1 MPLRRSRAKPAA
13 LEVPLLPLRGMLVF
27 PRMMMHLE
35 VGREKSIMAV
45 NDAMEGDRRILLATQ
60 RRVDVEQPE
69 PEDIHEIGTLADIK
83 QLVKLPDGNL
93 RVLVEGIA
101 RARIVEFVATEPNL
115 RVLVEELPLSQE
127 HSAEVEALTRT
138 VSNLFEQYVKQSR
151 RLGSD
156 ALNSLQGLTE
166 PGAIAD
172 QIISLMSLKVD
183 EKQSLLDAADVND
196 RLALLAEILQREIE
210 IVDLERKIS
219 HRVRKQM
226 EKSQREYYLRE
237 QLKAIHKELGDGTED
252 RATEAAE
259 LRERTKAANLPPE
272 AADKAEKEIERL
284 EKMPPMAAEASVV
297 RTYLELILALPWAK
311 STDDNLDL
319 QHAEQVLDEDHYGL
333 DKVKDRILE
342 FLAIRHLSQE
352 LRGPILCLVGP
363 PGVGKTSLGKS
374 VARALGRKFVRISLG
389 GVRDEAEIRGHR
401 RTYVGALPGRIIQGM
416 RQAQSANPVF
426 LMDEIDKLGV
436 DFRGDPASALLEVL
450 DPEQNSRFSDHYL
463 EVPFD
468 LSPVLFITTANGVHS
483 IPAALLDR
491 MELIQLPGYTEEEKV
506 QIARRHLLPKVIREH
521 GLQEA
526 QLEVSENALRHI
538 VRLYT
543 REAGVRQLERALAT
557 ICRKVAREI
566 VEGRQSKVRVTVSN
580 LRGQLGVPRYHVH
593 EAEKQDEIGVAQGL
607 GVTEYGGEV
616 MGIEVTVL
624 KGKGAVMLTGK
635 LGEVMRESAQAAL
648 SYVRSRSDRFAVEP
662 DFHEKYDLHVH
673 IPEGALPKD
682 GPSAGITMATAVAS
696 ALARLPVR
704 HDVAMTGEITLRG
717 KVLSVGGLKEKV
729 LAAHRAGLRR
739 VVIPRENE
747 KDLEDIPAEVR
758 REMELILAE
767 HMDEVLDAALVGGMP
782 GPQAQPPPP
791 PEARAAAEQPP
802 YSQQQL

>member
-69 PEDIHEIGTLADIK
+69 PEDIHEIGTLAEIK

-101 RARIVEFVATEPNL
+101 RARIVEFVAAEPSH
-115 RVLVEELPLSQE
+115 RVMVEELPLSQE

-138 VSNLFEQYVKQSR
+138 VSDLFEQYVKQSR

-210 IVDLERKIS
+210 IVELERKIS

-259 LRERTKAANLPPE
+259 LRERIKAGNLPPE

-311 STDDNLDL
+311 GTDDNLDL
-319 QHAEQVLDEDHYGL
+319 QHAEQILDEDHYGL

-374 VARALGRKFVRISLG
+374 VARALERKFVRISLG

-463 EVPFD
+463 EIPFD

-526 QLEVSENALRHI
+526 QLEVSENALRDI

-543 REAGVRQLERALAT
+543 REAGVRQLERSLAT

-566 VEGRQSKVRVTVSN
+566 VDGRQSKVRVTVSS
-580 LRGQLGVPRYHVH
+580 LRTQLGVPRYHVH
-593 EAEKQDEIGVAQGL
+593 EAEKHDEIGVAQGL

-624 KGKGAVMLTGK
+624 RGKGAVMLTGK

-648 SYVRSRSDRFAVEP
+648 SYVRSRSDRFSVEP

-729 LAAHRAGLRR
+729 LAAHRAGVRR
-739 VVIPRENE
+739 VVIPRDNE

-758 REMELILAE
+758 REMELVLAE

-782 GPQAQPPPP
+782 APQAQPPPP